1 MGVSQDITLIFRI
14 TGDPKRTPRSFL
26 RPGTSLF
33 VLLSHPCLPA
43 TPWGQSSSP
52 GGQGWGS
59 ALRRDQWDN
68 PRMPEGAEICT
79 VCETQTLGVHILQ
92 RRFPQQSR
100 DSRTVD
106 IFPSKLKVVFFL
118 SVCLLFFFPFSFFDH
133 SGGFQNCK
141 PERRFD
147 STNSPQRKAFL
158 FFSQGTHRDISISPS
173 PRPPPSPPHTQKEN
187 AFKSLPPIELT

>member
-1 MGVSQDITLIFRI
+1 MGVSQDTTLIFRI
-14 TGDPKRTPRSFL
+14 TGDPKRTPRPSL
-26 RPGTSLF
+26 HPGTGLF

-43 TPWGQSSSP
+43 TPCGQSSSP

-68 PRMPEGAEICT
+68 PRMPEGAEICA

-118 SVCLLFFFPFSFFDH
+118 SVCLLFFSFFFFLVTVV
-133 SGGFQNCK
+133 GFRTANQ
-141 PERRFD
+141 RGVLI
-147 STNSPQRKAFL
+147 PQTAPRGKH
-158 FFSQGTHRDISISPS
+158 FSSLAKGPIGTSQSLLPPGLHPPLRTHR
-173 PRPPPSPPHTQKEN
+173 K
-187 AFKSLPPIELT
+187 KMLLKVCLPLN